1 MKNYKVIVS
10 YDGTK
15 YSGWQKQGNTN
26 NTIQG
31 KLESILSKLVNEKVE
46 VFGSGRTDAGAHAKY
61 QVANFKIDID
71 KTKEE
76 ILEYINNYLP
86 NDIAINSIEEVDMRF
101 HSRLNAKTKTYLYRI
116 NISGISNV
124 FEKNFVF
131 NIKANVNLEKMREAS
146 KSFIGEN
153 DFLPFCNTKKSKKST
168 VRKIYSIDILEENGE
183 IKIYIKGNGFLYNMV
198 RIIVGTL
205 FEIGQGKRENNI
217 KEIFESKERA
227 NAGIT
232 MPSCGLCLIDVEY

>member
-61 QVANFKIDID
+61 QVANFKIDTN

-116 NISGISNV
+116 NISGIPNV

-131 NIKANVNLEKMREAS
+131 NTKANVNLEKMREAS
-146 KSFIGEN
+146 KLFIGEN
-153 DFLPFCNTKKSKKST
+153 DFLPFCSTKKSKKST
-168 VRKIYSIDILEENGE
+168 IRKIYNIDILEENGE

-217 KEIFESKERA
+217 KEIFESQERA
-227 NAGIT
+227 NAGTT

>member
-1 MKNYKVIVS
+1 MKNYKIILS

-15 YSGWQKQGNTN
+15 YSGWQKQGNTD

-31 KLESILSKLVNEKVE
+31 KLENILSKMIGQKVE

-61 QVANFKIDID
+61 QVANFKVDTN
-71 KTKEE
+71 KNEE
-76 ILEYINNYLP
+76 QILQYLNEYLP
-86 NDIAINSIEEVDMRF
+86 NDIAVNSIEKVDNRF
-101 HSRLNAKTKTYLYRI
+101 HSRLNAKSKTYLYRI
-116 NISGISNV
+116 NVTGIPNV

-131 NIKANVNLEKMREAS
+131 NTKTNINVEKMREAS
-146 KSFIGEN
+146 KSFIGEY
-153 DFLPFCNTKKSKKST
+153 DFFPFCSNKKSKKST
-168 VRKIYSIDILEENGE
+168 IRKIYSIDIIEENKE

-217 KEIFESKERA
+217 KEIFESKKRT

-232 MPSCGLCLIDVEY
+232 MPACGLCLIDVQY

>member
-1 MKNYKVIVS
+1 MKNYKIILS

-15 YSGWQKQGNTN
+15 YSGWQKQGNTD

-31 KLESILSKLVNEKVE
+31 KLENILSKMIGQKVE

-61 QVANFKIDID
+61 QVANFKVDTN
-71 KTKEE
+71 KNEE
-76 ILEYINNYLP
+76 QILQYLNEYLP
-86 NDIAINSIEEVDMRF
+86 NDIAVNSIEKVDNRF
-101 HSRLNAKTKTYLYRI
+101 HSRLNAKSKTYLYRI
-116 NISGISNV
+116 NVTGIPNV

-131 NIKANVNLEKMREAS
+131 NTKTNINVEKMREAS
-146 KSFIGEN
+146 KSFIGEY
-153 DFLPFCNTKKSKKST
+153 DFFPFCSNKKSKKST
-168 VRKIYSIDILEENGE
+168 IRKIYSIDIIEENKE
-183 IKIYIKGNGFLYNMV
+183 IKIYIKGDGFLYNMV

-217 KEIFESKERA
+217 KEIFENKKRA

-232 MPSCGLCLIDVEY
+232 MPACGLCLIDVQY

>member
-15 YSGWQKQGNTN
+15 YSGWQKQGNTD

-31 KLESILSKLVNEKVE
+31 KLENILSKLANEKVE

-61 QVANFKIDID
+61 QVANFKINVD
-71 KTKEE
+71 KTKKE
-76 ILEYINNYLP
+76 ILEYINEYLP

-116 NISGISNV
+116 NTSGIPNV

-131 NIKANVNLEKMREAS
+131 NTKTKLDLEKMRKAS
-146 KSFIGEN
+146 KDFIGEQ
-153 DFLPFCNTKKSKKST
+153 DFLPFCSTKKSKKST
-168 VRKIYSIDILEENGE
+168 VRKIYSINIVEEDGE
-183 IKIYIKGNGFLYNMV
+183 IRFYIKGNGFLYNMV
-198 RIIVGTL
+198 RIMVGTL

-217 KEIFESKERA
+217 KEIFESEDRA

-232 MPSCGLCLIDVEY
+232 MPACGLCLIDVEY